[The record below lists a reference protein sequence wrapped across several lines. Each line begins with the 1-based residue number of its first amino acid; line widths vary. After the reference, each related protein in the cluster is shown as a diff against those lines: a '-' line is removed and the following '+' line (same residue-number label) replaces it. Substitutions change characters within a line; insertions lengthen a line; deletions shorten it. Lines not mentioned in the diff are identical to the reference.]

1 MSMSEDDLE
10 YHYEQTVKKKRTYQV
25 YAGILT
31 AAGMAILVSLVIIG
45 GSIQDQ
51 TYELKFW
58 ASLPTL
64 FISAIVIAVL
74 KPKQKKYKV
83 EKHYL
88 FFVKFYEAFESLQ
101 NLKESMRK
109 SRRELYENDK
119 KDAKFGVENLADH
132 IDAWVVNTSPDAL
145 QELPNSLIK
154 TLRKRIIPVI
164 ESTDEIN
171 FAKFY
176 NLLKDKC
183 ELLYTR
189 EPTYEE
195 WSIFNKKLNLIGTLK
210 EEKSTKKKISKPL
223 FLLKPYIG
231 APLIWGTF
239 TGILFY
245 QKPADFVI
253 PLAIITGVAFA
264 AATFLASEYVR
275 NYVSKNQKQQLEEK
289 MHVEIRDWRC
299 PEIIERG
306 KPFLVYAKISGS
318 IKNGFL
324 DFMIKEAEDKR
335 YWFPDPAKYNEST
348 GRGHLNLENDSY
360 ENEWKAQIPNEI
372 KPGIYLAFMGVYED
386 LETGTTDNRR
396 LWDWKEKEIE
406 VI

>member
-1 MSMSEDDLE
+1 MSEEDLE
-10 YHYEQTVKKKRTYQV
+10 YHYEQTVKKRRKSQV
-25 YAGILT
+25 YPGILT
-31 AAGMAILVSLVIIG
+31 TAIMAIFASFIIII
-45 GSIQDQ
+45 GSIQNQ
-51 TYELKFW
+51 RYELEFW
-58 ASLPTL
+58 GSLPTL
-64 FISAIVIAVL
+64 IISAVVIAIL
-74 KPKQKKYKV
+74 KPKLKKHKV
-83 EKHYL
+83 KKHYL

-101 NLKESMRK
+101 NLKESMKKFRK
-109 SRRELYENDK
+109 ELYENDI
-119 KDAKFGVENLADH
+119 KDAKLGVEDLADH
-132 IDAWVVNTSPDAL
+132 IDEWVVSTSPDAL
-145 QELPNSLIK
+145 QEFPNSLSNA
-154 TLRKRIIPVI
+154 LRKRIIPVI

-171 FAKFY
+171 FTKFY
-176 NLLKDKC
+176 TLLKDEC

-210 EEKSTKKKISKPL
+210 EEKLRKRKISKPL
-223 FLLKPYIG
+223 FLLKPYVG

-245 QKPADFVI
+245 QKPEDFVI
-253 PLAIITGVAFA
+253 PLAIITGAAFA

-289 MHVEIRDWRC
+289 IDVEISEWRC
-299 PEIIERG
+299 PENIERG

-324 DFMIKEAEDKR
+324 DFMFKETEDKR
-335 YWFPDPAKYNEST
+335 YWFPDPEKYNESAR
-348 GRGHLNLENDSY
+348 RGHLNLENDSY

-372 KPGIYLAFMGVYED
+372 KPGIYSVFMGVYED
-386 LETGTTDNRR
+386 FETGTTYNRR
-396 LWDWKEKEIE
+396 LLDWKEKEIK